1 MIKPSYNPL
10 SSEENDE
17 FSTEDSHS
25 PTISTDDC
33 DNSQKGL
40 HEAPK
45 TCINITIGWIAMI
58 LAILSGAAIGPVF
71 KYMEEQNISPV
82 LAAAWYIQ

>member
-1 MIKPSYNPL
+1 
-10 SSEENDE
+10 
-17 FSTEDSHS
+17 
-25 PTISTDDC
+25 
-33 DNSQKGL
+33 
-40 HEAPK
+40 
-45 TCINITIGWIAMI
+45 MI